1 MLIFLFELYELEGDN
16 WSFACDRR
24 IVLQHECATSEMC
37 FMTTNNNALYILGV
51 LTENF
56 AF

>member
-1 MLIFLFELYELEGDN
+1 
-16 WSFACDRR
+16 
-24 IVLQHECATSEMC
+24 MC

-56 AF
+56 AFWKADSYRYDGRLENEIKDHGLLVALMQKHRRDQ